1 MSIEKTWKDIDEQS
15 DEALAAL
22 LKPQVLERLQSKD
35 PLATIKKNMLINSIW
50 AILIALGYLLII
62 IYFPFWQTRLCIG
75 FLFLFT
81 CWAAYSTLQEYRN
94 IRLSSPG
101 NSVLNELERHYNNIK
116 RWMQQ
121 QKRAGIFIYP
131 ISAAG
136 GFMLGG
142 TMGSG
147 KTVDEIMRKP
157 IMWIALLIV
166 TAILVPCGFYLAK
179 KLSHRAFGR
188 HLELLKKNIDDLK
201 RVEA

>member
-15 DEALAAL
+15 DEVLASL
-22 LKPQVLERLQSKD
+22 LKPQVLDKLHTKS
-35 PLATIKKNMLINSIW
+35 PLATIKKNMFINSLW
-50 AILIALGYLLII
+50 AVLIALGYLCII

-81 CWAAYSTLQEYRN
+81 CWAAYSTFQEYRN
-94 IRLSSPG
+94 IRLDPPAHS
-101 NSVLNELERHYNNIK
+101 LLEELERNYRNIS

-131 ISAAG
+131 VSAAG

-142 TMGSG
+142 AMGSG
-147 KTVDEIMRKP
+147 KSVDEIMRKP
-157 IMWIALLIV
+157 VMWIALLIV

-188 HLELLKKNIDDLK
+188 HLETMKKNIDDLK
-201 RVEA
+201 A